1 MNFFQKRVIY
11 TISWIITAFNQQWRR
26 TYTQTG
32 SLFTAFPIQFA
43 NEVYAVV
50 CTEAD
55 AGVWKPT
62 QAVISGVANDKTILG
77 CTIHSRW
84 IDNGVVISAGETIT
98 YVAIGQ

>member
-1 MNFFQKRVIY
+1 MSSGLPLAQINR
-11 TISWIITAFNQQWRR
+11 QWGR

-32 SLFTAFPIQFA
+32 SLFTTFPIQFA

-62 QAVISGVANDKTILG
+62 QAVMSGVANDKTILG

-84 IDNGVVISAGETIT
+84 INNGVVISSGETIT
-98 YVAIGQ
+98 YAAIGQ